1 MALVIGITIA
11 VFLTAVLSGIVGM
24 AGGIVL
30 MGVLI
35 TTLSVATAMVVH
47 GAVQAA
53 SNGARFIFLREHM
66 MWHVLGPYALG
77 AGVTVAAFL
86 AFTFVPDPAI
96 VLILIGALPWL
107 ARIIPASRGLDIREP
122 KVGVICGITVTAA
135 QLLAGAS
142 GPLLDVFYVNTPVDR
157 FKIIATKAFTQTL
170 GHLIK
175 LVYYGVALETVGASL
190 DDQTTLLLIG
200 FGVVAAIF
208 GARVGTW
215 ILNYVDDQTFRR
227 VSGWIILVL
236 GTVCIVK
243 GVTDLI

>member
-1 MALVIGITIA
+1 M
-11 VFLTAVLSGIVGM
+11 
-24 AGGIVL
+24 
-30 MGVLI
+30 
-35 TTLSVATAMVVH
+35 
-47 GAVQAA
+47 
-53 SNGARFIFLREHM
+53 
-66 MWHVLGPYALG
+66 
-77 AGVTVAAFL
+77 
-86 AFTFVPDPAI
+86 
-96 VLILIGALPWL
+96 LILIGALPWL

>member
-1 MALVIGITIA
+1 MWLITGITIA

-30 MGVLI
+30 MGVLV
-35 TTLSVATAMVVH
+35 TTLSVSTAMVVH

-66 MWHVLGPYALG
+66 MWHVLGPYLAG
-77 AGVTVAAFL
+77 AAITVGVFL
-86 AFTFVPDPAI
+86 SLTFVPEPAL
-96 VLILIGALPWL
+96 VLIMIGAFPWL
-107 ARIIPASRGLDIREP
+107 TRIIPATRGLDIRRP
-122 KVGVICGITVTAA
+122 RTGIVCGATVTAA

-175 LVYYGVALETVGASL
+175 LVYYGVALSHVDTSL
-190 DDQTTLLLIG
+190 TDQTTQLLIA
-200 FGVVAAIF
+200 FGIVAAIL

-215 ILNYVDDQTFRR
+215 LLNYVNDDTFRR
-227 VSGWIILVL
+227 VSGWIILAL

-243 GVTDLI
+243 GITDLL